1 MKKPFVYDP
10 THCTLCPR
18 QCGAD
23 RTNGRGRCRVPSE
36 PVLAR
41 AALHHW
47 EEPPLSGTRGAGTV
61 FFSGC
66 SLGCVFCQNDSIS
79 QQDFGKP
86 VSIERLRE
94 IFWELIDAG
103 AHNIDLVNPTHYAHV
118 IAEALKE
125 PLPVP
130 VVWNSGGYDRVETL
144 RALEGTVQ
152 IYLPDFKYPDAQ
164 GAKKYA
170 GAKNYPETAKAAIRE
185 MVRQTGPYE
194 LDGEGI
200 LQKGVIIRHLI
211 LPGRLEQAKEVM
223 DWAAG
228 TFPPHTVLFSL
239 MSQYIPW
246 GRAEEYPELNRR
258 LRKSEIRAAA
268 AYLENVGLDGFLQE
282 ESAAQA
288 AYIPNFDLT
297 GVEKQP

>member
-1 MKKPFVYDP
+1 MTLPYDP
-10 THCTLCPR
+10 TRCTLCPR
-18 QCGAD
+18 SCGGD
-23 RTNGRGRCRVPSE
+23 RTQAKGRCRMPDG

-79 QQDFGKP
+79 QQDFGKG
-86 VSIERLRE
+86 VSLDRLRE
-94 IFWELIDAG
+94 IFQELIAQG

-118 IAEALKE
+118 VAQALEE

-130 VVWNSGGYDRVETL
+130 VVWNSGGYDKVETL
-144 RALEGTVQ
+144 RALEGKVQ
-152 IYLPDFKYPDAQ
+152 IYLPDFKYPDEE

-170 GAKNYPETAKAAIRE
+170 AARDYPAVAQAAIRE

-194 LDGEGI
+194 MDGQGI
-200 LQKGVIIRHLI
+200 LKRGVIIRHLL
-211 LPGRLEQAKEVM
+211 LPGRLNQAKEVM
-223 DWAAG
+223 DWVAN

-239 MSQYIPW
+239 MSQYLPW
-246 GRAEEYPELNRR
+246 GRAGEFPELNRR
-258 LRKSEIRAAA
+258 LRKSEVRAAA
-268 AYLENVGLDGFLQE
+268 AYMENLGLDGFSQE
-282 ESAAQA
+282 ESAATA
-288 AYIPNFDLT
+288 EYIPTFDLT
-297 GVEKQP
+297 GVE

>member
-1 MKKPFVYDP
+1 MTFDL
-10 THCTLCPR
+10 TNCTLCPR

-23 RTNGRGRCRVPSE
+23 RTTGKGRCRMPDR

-66 SLGCVFCQNDSIS
+66 SLGCIFCQNDSIS
-79 QQDFGKP
+79 QQDFGKEITVP
-86 VSIERLRE
+86 RLRE
-94 IFWELIDAG
+94 IFFELIEAG

-118 IAEALKE
+118 VSEALTE

-144 RALEGTVQ
+144 RALEGKVQ
-152 IYLPDFKYPDAQ
+152 IYLPDYKYPDP
-164 GAKKYA
+164 A
-170 GAKNYPETAKAAIRE
+170 GAKQYAMAEDYPDVARAAIRE

-194 LDGEGI
+194 LDEDGI

-211 LPGRLEQAKEVM
+211 LPGRLEQAKAVM
-223 DWAAG
+223 DWVAE

-239 MSQYIPW
+239 MSQYTPW
-246 GRAEEYPELNRR
+246 GKADQYPELNRR

-268 AYLENVGLDGFLQE
+268 AYMANLGLDGFSQE
-282 ESAAQA
+282 ESAAKA
-288 AYIPNFDLT
+288 EYIPDFDLT
-297 GVEKQP
+297 GL